1 MDKTIMAKYNRP
13 QIIQFFISLISLT
26 LFSLTMSGVAHAEGN
41 CPPGYYP
48 VGGQGVQGCAP
59 IPNYGS
65 SGGYSAPSYR
75 TPSTEGYVATGTNG
89 VIGVATAKIFRGKLE
104 EKALQA
110 CEKKGGTD
118 CRIWFTYDDNHCAT
132 IGQAEGTNRLYK
144 ARTTAGEVSDVVPML
159 VPGSRKALGRKKVLE
174 ACRYDGFPEAQ
185 CKIIYEDCR
194 RLNLP

>member
-1 MDKTIMAKYNRP
+1 MTKYNRP
-13 QIIQFFISLISLT
+13 QSIQYFISSICVA
-26 LFSLTMSGVAHAEGN
+26 LFSIIISGAAHAEGN

-59 IPNYGS
+59 IPGGGN
-65 SGGYSAPSYR
+65 GGYSGSSSR
-75 TPSTEGYVATGTNG
+75 TPSTEGYVASSTNG
-89 VIGVATAKIFRGKLE
+89 VIGFATAKIFRGKLE
-104 EKALQA
+104 EKALQD

-132 IGQAEGTNRLYK
+132 VGQAVGTNKLYK

-174 ACRYDGFPEAQ
+174 ACSYDGFPESQ